1 MSKYINVVLVTLYVV
16 LTIFCFLLVL
26 VIAGV
31 NISDTTAWLIMMGW
45 VLLCFS
51 SAYLFTGI
59 SLFFGSRLR
68 RPIQAEE
75 EKLELAFRSVR
86 ERAGYTKK
94 VKLRI
99 QESTDWNAF
108 ATGTRTIAITKGLL
122 AGVSDDELKGL
133 LAHELGHLIS
143 YDTIVGS
150 AYWTAGYLPSIVRWV
165 YRQIA
170 AIVMGGFK
178 EPVPVRTSQGVIK
191 ASRFNPLPGILWSVI
206 IIAIFYFLHIL
217 QAIIAIVLFVVLF
230 GILNLIFRW
239 LTLVLARFSEYR
251 QDAFAARLG
260 FGKGL
265 KDTLEKFTYQG
276 NPPVNLYFIVFHSTH
291 PIIYNRIR
299 RLEKME
305 NIEII
310 GAH

>member
-1 MSKYINVVLVTLYVV
+1 MSKYINAVLVTLYVV
-16 LTIFCFLLVL
+16 LTIFCLLLVL

-31 NISDTTAWLIMMGW
+31 KISDRTAWLIMMGW
-45 VLLCFS
+45 VVLCFS
-51 SAYLFTGI
+51 SAYLFTDVL
-59 SLFFGSRLR
+59 LFFGSRLR
-68 RPIQAEE
+68 KPIQAEA
-75 EKLELAFRSVR
+75 EKLEMAFSSVQ

-94 VKLRI
+94 VKLRV

-108 ATGTRTIAITKGLL
+108 ATGTHTIAVTKGVL
-122 AGVSDDELKGL
+122 AGASDDELKGL
-133 LAHELGHLIS
+133 LAHELGHLMS

-150 AYWTAGYLPSIVRWV
+150 AYWIAGYLPSIVRWV

-170 AIVMGGFK
+170 AIVMSGFRQR
-178 EPVPVRTSQGVIK
+178 VLVRTNQGVMK
-191 ASRFNPLPGILWSVI
+191 VGRFNLLSGIVWLVI
-206 IIAIFYFLHIL
+206 VVAIFYFLHIL
-217 QAIIAIVLFVVLF
+217 QVIVAIVFFVVIF
-230 GILNLIFRW
+230 GILNVVFRW

-251 QDAFAARLG
+251 QDDFAARLG

-265 KDTLEKFTYQG
+265 RDMLEKLTYQG

-305 NIEII
+305 QLHR
-310 GAH
+310 A

>member
-1 MSKYINVVLVTLYVV
+1 MSKYINAIWVTLYVV
-16 LTIFCFLLVL
+16 LTIFGALLVL

-31 NISDTTAWLIMMGW
+31 KISDRTAWLIMVGW
-45 VLLCFS
+45 VVLCFS
-51 SAYLFTGI
+51 SAYLFTSM

-68 RPIQAEE
+68 KPMQAEE
-75 EKLELAFRSVR
+75 DRLQMAFRSVR
-86 ERAGYTKK
+86 ERAGYTGK

-99 QESTDWNAF
+99 QESADWNAF

-122 AGVSDDELKGL
+122 AGVTDDELKGL
-133 LAHELGHLIS
+133 LAHELGHLVS

-150 AYWTAGYLPSIVRWV
+150 AYWMAGYLPSIVRWV
-165 YRQIA
+165 YRRIA
-170 AIVMGGFK
+170 AIVMGGFRQR
-178 EPVPVRTSQGVIK
+178 VLVRTNQGVMK
-191 ASRFNPLPGILWSVI
+191 ASRFNPLSGIVWLVI
-206 IIAIFYFLHIL
+206 VVAIFYFLHIL
-217 QAIIAIVLFVVLF
+217 QVIVAIVLFVVVF
-230 GILNLIFRW
+230 SILNVIFRW

-265 KDTLEKFTYQG
+265 RDMLEKLTYQG

-291 PIIYNRIR
+291 PVIYNRIR

-305 NIEII
+305 ELQR
-310 GAH
+310 A